1 MISHAFLRTGLAS
14 LVRSFECMRFAGA
27 FPRSVRAT
35 DGERT
40 RPLPGDEL
48 IPSAI
53 GSFTYAITVRRPRR
67 EVWPWLVQM
76 GAGSRAGW
84 YSYDVIDNG
93 RRQSADRI
101 VPVLQTIAV
110 GALFPASP
118 SATDGFHVLKF
129 EAGSYLVLGWRP
141 APDTSPIMTWAFVLE
156 ARSDGSTR
164 LIVRARGGREYPFY
178 GLPPFV
184 GMPFIRVAHFIMQRR
199 QLLGIASRVES
210 SHRIG
215 SHGQREAA

>member
-1 MISHAFLRTGLAS
+1 MIGSCGGRRGWHLLC
-14 LVRSFECMRFAGA
+14 LSFERMRFPRV

-35 DGERT
+35 DDERT

-48 IPSAI
+48 IPSPI
-53 GSFTYAITVRRPRR
+53 GSFTYAVTVRRPRR

-93 RRQSADRI
+93 RRRSADRI
-101 VPVLQTIAV
+101 VPALQTIDI

-129 EAGSYLVLGWRP
+129 EEESNLVLGWRP
-141 APDTSPIMTWAFVLE
+141 APNATPIMTWAFVLE
-156 ARSDGSTR
+156 KCSGETTR

-178 GLPPFV
+178 GLPPLF
-184 GMPFIRVAHFIMQRR
+184 GMPFIRVGHFIMQRR

-210 SHRIG
+210 SHRTC
-215 SHGQREAA
+215 SHSQREAA

>member
-1 MISHAFLRTGLAS
+1 MCACRRVA
-14 LVRSFECMRFAGA
+14 LVVPSFERMRFPTA
-27 FPRSVRAT
+27 FSRSVRAT
-35 DGERT
+35 DDERT

-48 IPSAI
+48 IPSPI

-93 RRQSADRI
+93 RRRSAERI
-101 VPVLQTIAV
+101 VPALQTIAV

-118 SATDGFHVLKF
+118 SATEGFHVLKF
-129 EAGSYLVLGWRP
+129 EIGSYLVLGWGSE
-141 APDTSPIMTWAFVLE
+141 TSATPIMTWAFVLKE
-156 ARSDGSTR
+156 RSDGRTR

-178 GLPPFV
+178 GLPPFF
-184 GMPFIRVAHFIMQRR
+184 GMPFIRVVHFIMQRR

-210 SHRIG
+210 SHWIG
-215 SHGQREAA
+215 SHSQSEAA